1 MNEKDSL
8 EFRINGDGKGLTQAL
23 DNVEK
28 KGEKTL
34 TTLKQGA
41 QKTSFSFD
49 EIKNKALKIGALFG
63 LSAGVIKKGFDSIIK
78 IAQFF
83 IDNWSKALR
92 EAAEISRKNAE
103 SIREVAEANDT
114 LREKTDG
121 LMKRL
126 KELSVTEKLSNV
138 QKLEQTRLLQKL
150 KAGYSDLV
158 DSLTDAEGKLK
169 DVDQAFAA
177 KLKRDQERQIMEI
190 KAEMAQLRNEKDQ
203 LDEIIEKGSGFWRN
217 IFTRGK
223 SVDEADKAAQDRDT
237 IVKRE
242 MELMKKLHDLERTD
256 KAEEYL
262 ETAKAEMRDK
272 AEAEKAEKQKKAVA
286 DAMAGMKK
294 LDEAS
299 AKYAEAEKRRG
310 KALADEQ
317 VRQDKIVL
325 DSRLSRLKR
334 QADAER
340 QRLGSFGFSLDV
352 NPNESASSRR
362 GRVRRMQL
370 DASIAEK
377 QEAQRSG
384 ERVHYTVQEKRRI
397 ADYRDSSR
405 KLAKTEE
412 QIAQLEAAGKAAE
425 AARQQQAAAD
435 RLSESATALNQ
446 AAIELRAAGGSAP
459 VTPVAQPA
467 KTQPASGSKGL
478 PPIQPARRPNVAAGA
493 SQFVGYGPVLGKIVN
508 LLQTRAFVIRNN

>member
-83 IDNWSKALR
+83 IGNWSKALR

-177 KLKRDQERQIMEI
+177 KLKRDQERRM
-190 KAEMAQLRNEKDQ
+190 
-203 LDEIIEKGSGFWRN
+203 
-217 IFTRGK
+217 T
-223 SVDEADKAAQDRDT
+223 VRD
-237 IVKRE
+237 
-242 MELMKKLHDLERTD
+242 
-256 KAEEYL
+256 
-262 ETAKAEMRDK
+262 
-272 AEAEKAEKQKKAVA
+272 
-286 DAMAGMKK
+286 G
-294 LDEAS
+294 
-299 AKYAEAEKRRG
+299 
-310 KALADEQ
+310 
-317 VRQDKIVL
+317 
-325 DSRLSRLKR
+325 
-334 QADAER
+334 
-340 QRLGSFGFSLDV
+340 
-352 NPNESASSRR
+352 
-362 GRVRRMQL
+362 
-370 DASIAEK
+370 
-377 QEAQRSG
+377 
-384 ERVHYTVQEKRRI
+384 
-397 ADYRDSSR
+397 
-405 KLAKTEE
+405 
-412 QIAQLEAAGKAAE
+412 
-425 AARQQQAAAD
+425 
-435 RLSESATALNQ
+435 
-446 AAIELRAAGGSAP
+446 
-459 VTPVAQPA
+459 
-467 KTQPASGSKGL
+467 
-478 PPIQPARRPNVAAGA
+478 
-493 SQFVGYGPVLGKIVN
+493 
-508 LLQTRAFVIRNN
+508 